1 MLHLELWPYRL
12 AIRLFR
18 TLRTTVA
25 GPYSP
30 AVNHKI
36 HRTDNHAGT
45 GEQRC
50 RDVGVNELIQIQIM
64 EQKSTLIRL
73 NSSLTLQ

>member
-12 AIRLFR
+12 AIRSFR
-18 TLRTTVA
+18 TTLG
-25 GPYSP
+25 GPYSA
-30 AVNHKI
+30 AVNHEI
-36 HRTDNHAGT
+36 HRADSHTGT

-50 RDVGVNELIQIQIM
+50 RNVGINERIQIM